1 MAVNYAVTGRAD
13 DQYPTV
19 ANTMSS
25 TYGSLGGQISPSFG
39 NTATPQFGGSNSGQR
54 FSDLQSALAN
64 IGYQRTGVQ
73 RERAMTLDDL
83 GRQFQ
88 QTRRPIPGQFNRR
101 GMLDSGQY
109 QRSVG
114 RTYEDELR
122 RAGRYEAGVQEAL
135 NARAAQQFGAEQQ
148 YASGRAQDA
157 LAAAQAKAQQ
167 LATIR
172 EGTFPALTSTLAAP
186 AEMPLGIPTLPDIPP
201 VVAPPA
207 PVAAPEPVVVTPPPP
222 PPPPPAPAPAPVP
235 DLAHMAAVADSFRAR
250 AAEEEVRRAAA
261 ISAAEAGDP
270 SALTA
275 YTSLRGVDR
284 WGKAIPQ
291 RTTTIAPT
299 VLNPSGAPSGH
310 TINVPWGETGGPG
323 DPAFKV
329 MLADAAQRMVEN
341 LVFDPAP
348 AMGGPG
354 TYKGIN
360 LITGAAIPQERER
373 VLAGGYDP
381 LGDADRR
388 QAQAKLIR
396 DTYSGMGMGF

>member
-19 ANTMSS
+19 ANTASA

-109 QRSVG
+109 QRAVG

-122 RAGRYEAGVQEAL
+122 RAGRYEIGVQEAL
-135 NARAAQQFGAEQQ
+135 NALAAQQFGAEQQ

-186 AEMPLGIPTLPDIPP
+186 SEMSFGIPTLPNVPP

-207 PVAAPEPVVVTPPPP
+207 PVAAPVA
-222 PPPPPAPAPAPVP
+222 APAPTPAAAPAAAPEAVP
-235 DLAHMAAVADSFRAR
+235 DLAHMAAMADSFRAK
-250 AAEEEVRRAAA
+250 AAEEEVRRYEA
-261 ISAAEAGDP
+261 IQAGAFP
-270 SALTA
+270 
-275 YTSLRGVDR
+275 YTTPRGQSTPGSTR
-284 WGKAIPQ
+284 
-291 RTTTIAPT
+291 IAPT
-299 VLNPSGAPSGH
+299 ALNPSGTEWGH
-310 TINVPWGETGGPG
+310 TINVPWGTTTGPG
-323 DPAFKV
+323 DPAFNKL
-329 MLADAAQRMVEN
+329 LAAASEEMVRN
-341 LVFDPAP
+341 LVFNPKPA
-348 AMGGPG
+348 AGVPG
-354 TYKGIN
+354 MYGGIN
-360 LITGAAIPQERER
+360 LITGVADTPRPPDPDTGSALYQEGIRRRE
-373 VLAGGYDP
+373 LA
-381 LGDADRR
+381 
-388 QAQAKLIR
+388 KKIK